1 MGASHGGFLQ
11 RFQKP
16 GPKYHSKKHVGQHIF
31 IDTPTYWSVQVLAS
45 THVVDEISD
54 LRQRAAK
61 GLGKGQA

>member
-1 MGASHGGFLQ
+1 MVDFFNDFKNQAQSTI
-11 RFQKP
+11 QKNMW
-16 GPKYHSKKHVGQHIF
+16 GNIYL
-31 IDTPTYWSVQVLAS
+31 DTPTYCSVQVLAS